1 MQKIKAIDLVAG
13 DVIYWRT
20 GNVANV
26 VSVDIRPDC
35 VYVVCGGSIHIYDR
49 ELKRNQV
56 IMVVR
61 SKAKVSKPKCHPY
74 KEFYDMAYSYLVQ
87 HLPDGMTEKKLNKY
101 FVSENANYNS
111 VQELFERFIT
121 SAQNYQGMPNAIK
134 FESRKAI
141 VKKILYGYN
150 LDEIL
155 EKWDVESLYQHFRNE
170 FKVTSED
177 SKMNSWHKWSN
188 SIIDTA
194 KFLKEFKDVNQF
206 KQFAGLFKFNVHT
219 RMALPLLISQKIKG
233 IGFALA
239 CDALKELGFVE
250 YPKPD
255 VHLMDIMS
263 EIDMCERNEIAV
275 FETIVKISDKCRETN
290 KSVTP
295 YKIDK
300 ILWLI
305 GSGNFYE
312 DNKQIKSMK
321 KDFIAYMKEMKVSW
335 NV

>member
-1 MQKIKAIDLVAG
+1 MQKIKAVELVAG

-20 GNVANV
+20 GNVA
-26 VSVDIRPDC
+26 SVISVEIRPNC
-35 VYVVCGGSIHIYDR
+35 VYIVCGGSIHIYDR
-49 ELKRNQV
+49 ELKLNQV
-56 IMVVR
+56 VMVDRKPV
-61 SKAKVSKPKCHPY
+61 KVKKPKVHPY
-74 KEFYDMAYSYLVQ
+74 KEFYDLAYSYLVE
-87 HLPDGMTEKKLNKY
+87 HLPEGLTEKNLNKH
-101 FVSENANYNS
+101 FICENANYKS
-111 VQELFERFIT
+111 IEELFVRFIT
-121 SAQNYQGMPNAIK
+121 SAQNYQGMPKVIK
-134 FESRKAI
+134 FDARKDA
-141 VKKILYGYN
+141 VKKILFNYN
-150 LDEIL
+150 L
-155 EKWDVESLYQHFRNE
+155 EKVLNKWNVESLYQRFRKE
-170 FKVTSED
+170 FDVKSED

-188 SIIDTA
+188 SIIDSA

-255 VHLMDIMS
+255 VHLMDILS
-263 EIDMCERNEIAV
+263 EIGMCERNEIAV
-275 FETIVKISDKCRETN
+275 FETIVKIAEKCRETD
-290 KSVTP
+290 KSITP

-305 GSGNFYE
+305 GSGKFD
-312 DNKQIKSMK
+312 DNNQIKSMK